1 MDVILQ
7 MSFSNS
13 FFCVKNAEVGF
24 QISLK
29 FVLNSRN
36 KSKAALVQVIVC
48 TDRLNKE
55 MLFATFIFWSF

>member
-36 KSKAALVQVIVC
+36 KNKAALVQIIVY
-48 TDRLNKE
+48 TDRLYKE
-55 MLFATFIFWSF
+55 MHFDTFTFWSF